1 MLKSNIAKLPGGSL
15 LRGGWP
21 DEARLIIQ
29 GPLFRQLVQ
38 EFDLRGE
45 CLDAGC
51 GEGLFAPFLNSFRMF
66 DRIVHIDLQ
75 KPPAARFQLD
85 SRHAVAQGSI
95 VDLPFADGEFDF
107 VFCTEVLEH
116 ITDDA
121 RAFAEIGRVLRPNG
135 LALLSTPTPPAPHD
149 PAHVREGYT
158 LAEMRERCATAQLEV
173 LKHAYCF
180 HALMRSLLKIWRRQY
195 ELAGETKSRLPRAVV
210 IAFAHC
216 DRWFP
221 MGKAFDLVVVA
232 RKLSI

>member
-1 MLKSNIAKLPGGSL
+1 VLKSNIAKLPGVSL

-29 GPLFRQLVQ
+29 APLFRELLQ
-38 EFDLRGE
+38 EFTPHGN

-51 GEGLFAPFLNSFRMF
+51 GEGLFAPFLNRFPEF
-66 DRIVHIDLQ
+66 KRIVHIDLQ
-75 KPPAARFQLD
+75 KPQVARFELD
-85 SRHAVAQGSI
+85 ARHEVAEGSI

-116 ITDDA
+116 IDEDQ

-135 LALLSTPTPPAPHD
+135 LALLSAPTPPAPHD

-180 HALMRSLLKIWRRQY
+180 HALMRSLLKIWRRQF

-221 MGKAFDLVVVA
+221 MGKPFDLVVVA